1 MTSLE
6 VIAQASVETFVPSKL
21 ESLVF
26 LATKHQF
33 LFDVFLEKNRRLSS
47 PLKDSSQRYTKELRR
62 CTVYCETLVII

>member
-26 LATKHQF
+26 LATKRQF
-33 LFDVFLEKNRRLSS
+33 LLDVFLGVS
-47 PLKDSSQRYTKELRR
+47 PLKDFTKVHKGTAHMHCL
-62 CTVYCETLVII
+62 L